1 MAEPAGGVLPRPD
14 QGGADAAPLEPLEDL
29 EMVEQ
34 GHAWEMVADLGR
46 VGRAAVQEYVADR
59 PAVEPGDQQHLA
71 SVLLPGKPIGEEA
84 PLPEDRH
91 QRGEV
96 GRSGSPDLHR
106 TQGSAVVR
114 LLEAA
119 PHPATLAGP
128 GGHRHRLF
136 APSVG

>member
-1 MAEPAGGVLPRPD
+1 MAEPAGGVLPRLD

-29 EMVEQ
+29 EMVEH
-34 GHAWEMVADLGR
+34 GHAWEVVADLGL
-46 VGRAAVQEYVADR
+46 VGRAAVQEHVADR
-59 PAVEPGDQQHLA
+59 PAVEPGDQQHPA
-71 SVLLPGKPIGEEA
+71 SVLLPGQPVGEEL

-91 QRGEV
+91 QRGEI

-114 LLEAA
+114 HLEAA

-128 GGHRHRLF
+128 GDHVTAFSPR
-136 APSVG
+136 P